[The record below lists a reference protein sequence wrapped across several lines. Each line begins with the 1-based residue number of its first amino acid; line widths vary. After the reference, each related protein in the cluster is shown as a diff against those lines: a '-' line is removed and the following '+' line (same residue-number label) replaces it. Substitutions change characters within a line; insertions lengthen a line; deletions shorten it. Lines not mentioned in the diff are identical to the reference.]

1 MLTTYGYGQKKSE
14 LLDEINH
21 LRTEL
26 EATKALVTTA
36 QKNEKISTARA
47 ESFETQVQE
56 LQAANGTLLKNLN
69 SFAEVSNKNSENVN
83 RAMSSLGEK
92 EKQLKDINDAISK
105 NDSTAIIILT
115 NAKQTL
121 GENARIS
128 VQNGE
133 VVISESLETLFGGDT
148 AMEVASSA
156 EAFLGQIAAILN
168 ANPNSAVTVEGLSM
182 TGELDLA
189 ARQAAAVASVLQKK
203 FAVDPERITILGK
216 DGNFKEGIAIKIHPK
231 YNRFYIM
238 VKENIKK

>member
-26 EATKALVTTA
+26 AATKALVSTA
-36 QKNEKISTARA
+36 EKNEKISTAKA
-47 ESFETQVQE
+47 ASFETQVQE
-56 LQAANGTLLKNLN
+56 LQAANTTLLKNLN

-83 RAMSSLGEK
+83 RAMVSLGAK

-133 VVISESLETLFGGDT
+133 VVISESLETIFGGDT
-148 AMEVASSA
+148 ASEVASSA
-156 EAFLGQIAAILN
+156 EPFLGQIAAILN
-168 ANPNSAVTVEGLSM
+168 ANPNSNVSVEGLSM

-189 ARQAAAVASVLQKK
+189 ARQAASVASVLQKK

-231 YNRFYIM
+231 YNRFYLM